1 MTRED
6 SIKRFIGIC
15 KNNVT
20 DYMKCVYEMEVPRK
34 DILLNI
40 TDAKENIIET
50 LARIDIF
57 EGVYF
62 KFVFDINGKVVSAN
76 VYRKADEF
84 TDSLSNDET
93 LHIKNLFTEE

>member
-40 TDAKENIIET
+40 TDATENIIEA

-62 KFVFDINGKVVSAN
+62 KFVFDINGMVVSVN
-76 VYRKADEF
+76 VYRKADSF
-84 TDSLSNDET
+84 VNKLN
-93 LHIKNLFTEE
+93 EESVEAIINFIQKE

>member
-20 DYMKCVYEMEVPRK
+20 DYMKCVYETEVPRK

-40 TDAKENIIET
+40 TDATENIIEA

-57 EGVYF
+57 EGMYF
-62 KFVFDINGKVVSAN
+62 KFVFDINSMVVSVN

-84 TDSLSNDET
+84 TDSLSNDDI
-93 LHIKNLFTEE
+93 LHIKKLFTEE

>member
-6 SIKRFIGIC
+6 SIKRFVGIC

-20 DYMKCVYEMEVPRK
+20 DYMKCVYEIEVPRK

-40 TDAKENIIET
+40 TDAKENIIEA

-62 KFVFDINGKVVSAN
+62 KFVFDINGMVVSAN

-84 TDSLSNDET
+84 TDSLSNNDIS
-93 LHIKNLFTEE
+93 HIKKLFTEE